1 MSQQIW
7 AVMMTQQPFATDQ
20 INSNADVAKSSN
32 NDLSGHGLNR
42 RTASSCGGIVWATRR
57 MQGRPSARLRLF
69 RENPRRALIGML
81 RGLAEATLAN
91 SLVPGRFGVS
101 TLRPGS
107 FSMSRA
113 PRSNI
118 CTRASRPN
126 QLLRR
131 PTRPRSAITVSKSL
145 TMRSSEKPRPRSALA
160 PRQFAARDQLRLA
173 PSHRPC
179 ATRS

>member
-1 MSQQIW
+1 MLPLYEKLGMDRGVVACAFPARNS
-7 AVMMTQQPFATDQ
+7 TD
-20 INSNADVAKSSN
+20 NAHWGYAQF
-32 NDLSGHGLNR
+32 GR
-42 RTASSCGGIVWATRR
+42 ERTASSCGGIVWAARR
-57 MQGRPSARLRLF
+57 IQGRPSARLWLF

-101 TLRPGS
+101 TLRRGS

-126 QLLRR
+126 QVLRR
-131 PTRPRSAITVSKSL
+131 PMRPSSPITVSKPL
-145 TMRSSEKPRPRSALA
+145 TTRSSEKPRPRSALA
-160 PRQFAARDQLRLA
+160 PRQIAARDQLRLA